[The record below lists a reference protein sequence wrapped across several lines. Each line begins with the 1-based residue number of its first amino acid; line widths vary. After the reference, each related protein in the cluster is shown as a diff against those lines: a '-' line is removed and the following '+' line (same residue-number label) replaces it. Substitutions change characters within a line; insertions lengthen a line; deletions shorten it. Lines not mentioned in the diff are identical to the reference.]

1 MAVVSVTDQGPGIAP
16 ADLPFIF
23 DRFYRGRGA
32 RKLPGS
38 GLGLAIACRIV
49 DSHAGEIHVEP
60 GPGGGTR
67 IVVQLPL
74 DPTSTPTT

>member
-38 GLGLAIACRIV
+38 GLGLAIARRIV